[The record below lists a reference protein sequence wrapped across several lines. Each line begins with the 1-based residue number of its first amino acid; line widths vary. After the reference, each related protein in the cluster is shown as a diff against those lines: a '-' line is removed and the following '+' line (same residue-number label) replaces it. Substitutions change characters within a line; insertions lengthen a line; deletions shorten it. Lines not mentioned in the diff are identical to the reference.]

1 MNGRYRSLPAL
12 QMRNICI
19 NLALLKNN
27 FAVHFIMVNVV
38 AIIKIVLKFFNQMID
53 AEARRFE
60 VMITSLLLTL
70 K

>member
-1 MNGRYRSLPAL
+1 MNKLSTVEKQLCCAFYHGNCCA
-12 QMRNICI
+12 N
-19 NLALLKNN
+19 NKNS
-27 FAVHFIMVNVV
+27 F
-38 AIIKIVLKFFNQMID
+38 KFFFYQMID